1 MSLIALLALAV
12 SCGDDDG
19 AEARLTIWAASSLTD
34 VLPEIAAAFVQSG
47 NGSVETT
54 FSFDG
59 SSRLARQ
66 IEAGAPAD
74 LFVSADGRWM
84 DYLAER
90 ERIVES
96 TRVDLLENRLVVV
109 VPKERAEPPA
119 DLRDLATE
127 RFARIAVAG
136 EQVPAGR
143 YAEAALR
150 HHGVLGALAP
160 RFVRASNVR
169 GALAYAAAGEVD
181 AAIVYRSD
189 AIAEPRVREAFAFDE
204 AAHPAIVYPAA
215 VTRHAAQAEMA
226 RHFLEFARSDRA
238 RAIFREAGFEVP
250 GPEASPR

>member
-1 MSLIALLALAV
+1 MLSRLSLLALLALVA
-12 SCGDDDG
+12 SCGDDEG
-19 AEARLTIWAASSLTD
+19 SAPRLGIWAAASLSD
-34 VLPEIAAAFVQSG
+34 VLPELAEAFVQSG
-47 NGSVETT
+47 NGGVEVR

-66 IEAGAPAD
+66 IEEGAPAD

-96 TRVDLLENRLVVV
+96 TRIDLLENRLVVV
-109 VPKERAEPPA
+109 VPGERTEPPA
-119 DLRDLATE
+119 GPLDLAAR
-127 RFARIAVAG
+127 RFARVAVAG
-136 EQVPAGR
+136 EEVPAGR
-143 YAEAALR
+143 YAEEALR
-150 HHGVLGALAP
+150 HHHILDAIAP
-160 RFVRASNVR
+160 RLVRASNVR

-204 AAHPAIVYPAA
+204 VAHPPIVYPAA
-215 VTRHAAQAEMA
+215 VIRDAEHADLA

-238 RAIFREAGFEVP
+238 RAILTDAGFEV
-250 GPEASPR
+250 R